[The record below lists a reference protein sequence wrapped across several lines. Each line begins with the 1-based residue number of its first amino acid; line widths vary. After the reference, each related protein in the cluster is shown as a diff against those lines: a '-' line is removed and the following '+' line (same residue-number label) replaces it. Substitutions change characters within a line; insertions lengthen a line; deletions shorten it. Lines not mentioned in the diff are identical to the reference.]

1 MNSARLPLRAF
12 SLVLIGLS
20 WVAAA
25 SSPAGQGPSAGRL
38 AVFVSHSGTD
48 DLGLSFSNSV
58 KGALNRSTTLASTA
72 TVDEAD
78 LVIAISTLN
87 PNPAKSGVLTTA
99 AWTVLVPGDVK
110 AYVGSGLLLC
120 DPERLAKAGDE
131 VAARVEALL
140 KARAPGLA
148 GSPERK
154 RHEAEWADAVDEVA
168 ETLPEDSC
176 GVKARA
182 AFREQMDT
190 YLRLSAATNQ
200 RLDVREVI
208 KSVAANFSTD
218 EEFARKL
225 QAQGARLA
233 QCQAELA
240 ALKKK

>member
-1 MNSARLPLRAF
+1 M
-12 SLVLIGLS
+12 
-20 WVAAA
+20 
-25 SSPAGQGPSAGRL
+25 
-38 AVFVSHSGTD
+38 
-48 DLGLSFSNSV
+48 
-58 KGALNRSTTLASTA
+58 
-72 TVDEAD
+72 
-78 LVIAISTLN
+78 
-87 PNPAKSGVLTTA
+87 TTA

-110 AYVGSGLLLC
+110 AYIGSGLLLC
-120 DPERLAKAGDE
+120 DQERMEKAGDE

-148 GSPERK
+148 GSLERK

-176 GVKARA
+176 GVKSRA

-225 QAQGARLA
+225 QAQAAKLA

>member
-1 MNSARLPLRAF
+1 MDSARLPLCACSF
-12 SLVLIGLS
+12 VLIALS
-20 WVAAA
+20 CVAAA
-25 SSPAGQGPSAGRL
+25 SSAAGQVPSAGRL

-58 KGALNRSTTLASTA
+58 KGALKRSLTFAPSA

-78 LVIAISTLN
+78 VVIAISTLN
-87 PNPAKSGVLTTA
+87 PNPAKPGVVTAA
-99 AWTVLVPGDVK
+99 AWTLLVPGDVK
-110 AYVGSGLLLC
+110 AYIGSGLVLC
-120 DPERLAKAGDE
+120 DQERLEKAGDE
-131 VAARVEALL
+131 VAARVDALL

-148 GSPERK
+148 GSLERK

-176 GVKARA
+176 GVKART
-182 AFREQMDT
+182 AFREQMGT

-225 QAQGARLA
+225 QAQAAKLA